1 MDPYLPLGLT
11 AVVVLVLLN
20 GFFRDEVDLA
30 FRRVRVEQLDGWHVA
45 FARVVGGDP
54 KANPAGPR
62 WRWTRGG
69 SG

>member
-1 MDPYLPLGLT
+1 MDPYLPLGLA

-45 FARVVGGDP
+45 FARVVAETR
-54 KANPAGPR
+54 KAHPAGPR
-62 WRWTRGG
+62 WKWTLEG